1 MTASDMAPVYV
12 RSVSEFGAPRETFGD
27 ATRLLCFPHI
37 SRHGS
42 RGAGG
47 FIWVYF
53 HCDVMQFTISL
64 QFVIIDTQIAGA
76 TILFF
81 ITDPPDVAGCNRG
94 LQSLSRTTPQS
105 ILGRTHTPPEKKK
118 HTLKEE
124 IQGPLP
130 SHSCEY
136 VPNPYLAQTTFLKC
150 AHRLVRTDLPHR
162 YARLALGLYDARDT
176 TSQRPRAPLL

>member
-1 MTASDMAPVYV
+1 MAPVYV

-136 VPNPYLAQTTFLKC
+136 VPNPYLARERERDILGTNYFSEMC
-150 AHRLVRTDLPHR
+150 ASASAHRSATQIC
-162 YARLALGLYDARDT
+162 ALGLG
-176 TSQRPRAPLL
+176 PV